1 MTIGCP
7 KNTPFL
13 NFALSVESLVRM
25 GVQRPQ
31 KNFSVIDSKMTF
43 REQFLVF
50 KGIYKGEFSQIDFR
64 HRHDQVVKRIRED
77 WGQTQLSEELLRRID
92 GILDV
97 NSVEHR
103 VGT

>member
-1 MTIGCP
+1 MGHIQKRSAPECP
-7 KNTPFL
+7 
-13 NFALSVESLVRM
+13 VECGGGG
-25 GVQRPQ
+25 GVFNACPDCLGY
-31 KNFSVIDSKMTF
+31 FF
-43 REQFLVF
+43 REEF